1 MVDIL
6 RKLLKSKFDY
16 DLKEFAIFEEH
27 GGRSKIVIVTTAL
40 FAVSLILYLLD
51 VFEVFSNFMSL
62 GIIILLL
69 AVLIVAPFSLTR
81 SKFEA
86 IIVTPKYLIE
96 RIGKREFIFVEFDEI
111 TDFKI
116 VEQGMIVSENK
127 NKILLSTNLFQEEVE
142 PIIEILEAKGKT
154 FDKEKDFMIRRIRI
168 VITDNVVTIEDDEAI
183 TETEK
188 IYEKY
193 HREFPVLTPGFAEEI
208 NFRNAMIDDALIEEK
223 NVVLYLSS
231 LEVKGGHPEN
241 TTFDNLHATDCIF
254 IIENMRIQKLYREDL
269 NSKDKAIEKLDTDV
283 EGALDYIEKSV
294 INEWEIDGK
303 AMDMSFASGV
313 YMLHARFSYDEVIIG
328 WKQAK

>member
-1 MVDIL
+1 MKKPL
-6 RKLLKSKFDY
+6 
-16 DLKEFAIFEEH
+16 
-27 GGRSKIVIVTTAL
+27 KIVIEGIGDVVQNYYQKAL
-40 FAVSLILYLLD
+40 KLQKLEYKNDLQIIFTDYQKSW
-51 VFEVFSNFMSL
+51 L
-62 GIIILLL
+62 G
-69 AVLIVAPFSLTR
+69 S
-81 SKFEA
+81 
-86 IIVTPKYLIE
+86 
-96 RIGKREFIFVEFDEI
+96 
-111 TDFKI
+111 
-116 VEQGMIVSENK
+116 
-127 NKILLSTNLFQEEVE
+127 
-142 PIIEILEAKGKT
+142 
-154 FDKEKDFMIRRIRI
+154 DKEKDFMIRRIRI

-254 IIENMRIQKLYREDL
+254 IIENMKIQKLYREDL

-303 AMDMSFASGV
+303 AMEMSFASGV